1 MSGRRGCDERGFS
14 LVEVLVVVVI
24 ISLLAAI
31 AIPIFLVQR
40 EKAWYAQSTSTL
52 KNAATTMEA
61 AAVKNAGSYEE
72 ITPADLRNEEGLKYS
87 RSVQTLTVESADG
100 SRGFCISVFH
110 HRSQETIYWDSNEG
124 QPSPNDCTANYD

>member
-1 MSGRRGCDERGFS
+1 MRLRGARDEQGFS

-31 AIPIFLVQR
+31 AIPIFLAQR

-61 AAVKNAGSYEE
+61 AAVKNEGSYEG
-72 ITPADLRNEEGLKYS
+72 ITPNDLREEEGLKYS
-87 RSVQTLTVESADG
+87 RSVMLLTVESAAG
-100 SRGFCISVFH
+100 STGFCISVLH
-110 HRSQETIYWDSNEG
+110 QRSLETIYWDSNEG
-124 QPSPNDCTANYD
+124 QPSDSDCTGNYD